1 VNIVAPQEFI
11 RPKDRAAAETREQ
24 LLASSVTNF
33 DPVDLAAQLL
43 QGQADNAAGS
53 VKPFLQSP
61 ANKYSEQPPPTWLGM
76 VGRSEALNAAAAVL
90 QKAARSEASIL
101 LLGES
106 GTGKE
111 LAAKAIHM
119 SSRRAEQPFIAVDC
133 AALLENLLE
142 AELFGYEKGAYTGA
156 IAAKPGL
163 MEMADGGTL
172 FLDEVGELPL
182 AFQVKL
188 LRALQEKEHRRVGGT
203 KVIKFDARIVAA
215 TNRDL
220 HKSVKAGEFRE
231 DLLFRLSVIPIHLPS
246 LRERQG
252 DVHLL
257 ANWFLKVYCEPDSGA
272 TKTFDPEVL
281 RAFESYSWP
290 GNVRELQ
297 NVVRRMCVMVDGP
310 TITMREVPAELL
322 STPDDA
328 SGLFAETAAGLE
340 SCELTFSAAKTQY
353 LNLFEASYLRR
364 TLERHAGNVSM
375 AAEAARVDRKTF
387 YRLLRKHRM
396 EPERFRQ

>member
-1 VNIVAPQEFI
+1 MAPQELI
-11 RPKDRAAAETREQ
+11 VQKDRTTAEAREE

-33 DPVDLAAQLL
+33 DPVDVAAQLL
-43 QGQADNAAGS
+43 RGQADNAVGK
-53 VKPFLQSP
+53 VKPFLQSFAP
-61 ANKYSEQPPPTWLGM
+61 KVAEEPPPAWQGM
-76 VGRSEALNAAAAVL
+76 VGKSSALNAAAALV

-101 LLGES
+101 LHGES

-119 SSRRAEQPFIAVDC
+119 SSRRAEHPFIAVDC

-182 AFQVKL
+182 SFQVKL
-188 LRALQEKEHRRVGGT
+188 LRALQEKEHRRIGGT

-220 HKSVKAGEFRE
+220 HKSVKEGEFRE
-231 DLLFRLSVIPIHLPS
+231 DLLFRLNVIPIRIPP

-252 DVHLL
+252 DVQLL
-257 ANWFLKVYCEPDSGA
+257 ANWFLKIYCEPDTGA
-272 TKTFDPEVL
+272 TKTF
-281 RAFESYSWP
+281 
-290 GNVRELQ
+290 EL
-297 NVVRRMCVMVDGP
+297 
-310 TITMREVPAELL
+310 
-322 STPDDA
+322 
-328 SGLFAETAAGLE
+328 
-340 SCELTFSAAKTQY
+340 
-353 LNLFEASYLRR
+353 
-364 TLERHAGNVSM
+364 
-375 AAEAARVDRKTF
+375 
-387 YRLLRKHRM
+387 
-396 EPERFRQ
+396 

>member
-1 VNIVAPQEFI
+1 MAPQELNVQ
-11 RPKDRAAAETREQ
+11 KDRTTAETGEEVF
-24 LLASSVTNF
+24 ASSLTTF
-33 DPVDLAAQLL
+33 DTIDPAAQLWTA
-43 QGQADNAAGS
+43 QANSAVGD
-53 VKPFLQSP
+53 VKPFLESF
-61 ANKYSEQPPPTWLGM
+61 AHKVAEQPPPAWLGM
-76 VGRSEALNAAAAVL
+76 VGKSSALNSASALV

-101 LLGES
+101 LHGES

-119 SSRRAEQPFIAVDC
+119 SSRRADHPFIAVDC

-182 AFQVKL
+182 SFQVKL
-188 LRALQEKEHRRVGGT
+188 LRALQEKEHRRIGGT
-203 KVIKFDARIVAA
+203 KVIKFDTRIVAA

-220 HKSVKAGEFRE
+220 HKSVKEGAFRE
-231 DLLFRLSVIPIHLPS
+231 DLLFRLNVIPIRIPP

-252 DVHLL
+252 DVQLL

-272 TKTFDPEVL
+272 TKTFEPEVL

-310 TITMREVPAELL
+310 TITMREVPSELL

-328 SGLFAETAAGLE
+328 SGVFAETAAGIE
-340 SCELTFSAAKTQY
+340 SCELAFSAAKTQY
-353 LNLFEASYLRR
+353 LNLFEASYLKS
-364 TLERHAGNVSM
+364 TLDRHAGNVSR

>member
-1 VNIVAPQEFI
+1 MAPQELI
-11 RPKDRAAAETREQ
+11 VQKDRAAAEAGEEV
-24 LLASSVTNF
+24 LASSIRTF
-33 DPVDLAAQLL
+33 DTIDPAAQLL
-43 QGQADNAAGS
+43 KAQANGTVGDVN
-53 VKPFLQSP
+53 PFL
-61 ANKYSEQPPPTWLGM
+61 YSVVHERAEQPPPAWLGM
-76 VGRSEALNAAAAVL
+76 VGKSAALDAACELVK
-90 QKAARSEASIL
+90 KAARSEASIL
-101 LLGES
+101 LHGES

-119 SSRRAEQPFIAVDC
+119 SSRRADHPFIAVDC

-182 AFQVKL
+182 SFQVKL
-188 LRALQEKEHRRVGGT
+188 LRALQEKEHRRLGGT

-220 HKSVKAGEFRE
+220 QKRVRDGEFRE
-231 DLLFRLSVIPIHLPS
+231 DLLFRLNVIPIRIPP
-246 LRERQG
+246 LRERHG
-252 DVHLL
+252 DVQLL
-257 ANWFLKVYCEPDSGA
+257 ANWFLKIYCEPDTGA

-297 NVVRRMCVMVDGP
+297 NVVRRMSVMVDGP

-322 STPDDA
+322 SRPDDA
-328 SGLFAETAAGLE
+328 LGLFAETAAGIE
-340 SCELTFSAAKTQY
+340 SCELAFSAAKTQY
-353 LNLFEASYLRR
+353 LNLFEASYLRS
-364 TLERHAGNVSM
+364 TLDRHAGNVSR

-387 YRLLRKHRM
+387 YRLLRKHHM

>member
-1 VNIVAPQEFI
+1 VNIVASQELI
-11 RPKDRAAAETREQ
+11 LQKDRAAAEAREE

-33 DPVDLAAQLL
+33 DPVDVGAQLL
-43 QGQADNAAGS
+43 KGQANNAVGS
-53 VKPFLQSP
+53 IKPFLQSL
-61 ANKYSEQPPPTWLGM
+61 ANKYSEQPPPAWQGM
-76 VGRSEALNAAAAVL
+76 VGKSSALNAASALV
-90 QKAARSEASIL
+90 QKAARSQASIL
-101 LLGES
+101 LHGES

-119 SSRRAEQPFIAVDC
+119 SSRRAERPFIAVDC

-156 IAAKPGL
+156 ITAKPGL

-182 AFQVKL
+182 SFQVKL
-188 LRALQEKEHRRVGGT
+188 LRALQEKEHRRVGGA

-220 HKSVKAGEFRE
+220 HKRVKEGAFRE
-231 DLLFRLSVIPIHLPS
+231 DLLFRLNVIPIRIPP

-252 DVHLL
+252 DVQLL

-272 TKTFDPEVL
+272 TKTFVPEVL

-322 STPDDA
+322 STPDHA
-328 SGLFAETAAGLE
+328 SGLFAENVAGLE
-340 SCELTFSAAKTQY
+340 SCELTFSAAKIQY
-353 LNLFEASYLRR
+353 LNLFEASYLKS
-364 TLERHAGNVSM
+364 TLDRHAGNVSR
-375 AAEAARVDRKTF
+375 AAEAAQVDRKTF

>member
-1 VNIVAPQEFI
+1 MAPQELI
-11 RPKDRAAAETREQ
+11 VQKDPAATEAGEE

-33 DPVDLAAQLL
+33 DPVDVAGQLL
-43 QGQADNAAGS
+43 RGQADNAVGK
-53 VKPFLQSP
+53 VKSFLHSFESKH
-61 ANKYSEQPPPTWLGM
+61 AEQPPPAWLGM
-76 VGRSEALNAAAAVL
+76 VGRSEALNDASALV
-90 QKAARSEASIL
+90 QRAARSDASIL
-101 LLGES
+101 LHGES

-119 SSRRAEQPFIAVDC
+119 SSRRADHPFIAVDC
-133 AALLENLLE
+133 GALPENLLE

-163 MEMADGGTL
+163 MEMANGGTL

-182 AFQVKL
+182 SFKVKL
-188 LRALQEKEHRRVGGT
+188 LRALQEKEHRRLGGT

-220 HKSVKAGEFRE
+220 HKRVKEGEFRE
-231 DLLFRLSVIPIHLPS
+231 DLLFRLNVIPIRIPP

-252 DVHLL
+252 DVQLL
-257 ANWFLKVYCEPDSGA
+257 ANWFLKVYCEPDTGA
-272 TKTFDPEVL
+272 TKTFEPEVL

-328 SGLFAETAAGLE
+328 SRVFAETAPGIE
-340 SCELTFSAAKTQY
+340 SCELAFSAAKTQY
-353 LNLFEASYLRR
+353 MNLFEASYLRS
-364 TLERHAGNVSM
+364 TLDRHAGNVSR
-375 AAEAARVDRKTF
+375 AADAARVDRKTF

-396 EPERFRQ
+396 EPERSRQ

>member
-1 VNIVAPQEFI
+1 MAPQELNVQ
-11 RPKDRAAAETREQ
+11 KDRTTAEAGEE
-24 LLASSVTNF
+24 LLASSATNF
-33 DPVDLAAQLL
+33 DPVDVAGQLL
-43 QGQADNAAGS
+43 SGQADNAVGK
-53 VKPFLQSP
+53 VKPFPESF
-61 ANKYSEQPPPTWLGM
+61 AHKVAEQPPPAWQGM
-76 VGRSEALNAAAAVL
+76 VGKSSALNTASALV

-101 LLGES
+101 LHGES

-119 SSRRAEQPFIAVDC
+119 SSRRADQPFVAVDC

-182 AFQVKL
+182 SFQVKL
-188 LRALQEKEHRRVGGT
+188 LRALQEKEHRRLGGT

-220 HKSVKAGEFRE
+220 HKSVKEGEFRE
-231 DLLFRLSVIPIHLPS
+231 DLLFRLNVIPIRIPP

-252 DVHLL
+252 DVQLL
-257 ANWFLKVYCEPDSGA
+257 ASWFLKIYCEPDSGA

-310 TITMREVPAELL
+310 TITMREVPSELL

-328 SGLFAETAAGLE
+328 SGVFAETAAGIE
-340 SCELTFSAAKTQY
+340 SCELAFSAAKTQY
-353 LNLFEASYLRR
+353 LNLFEASYLKS
-364 TLERHAGNVSM
+364 TLDRHAGNVSR

>member
-1 VNIVAPQEFI
+1 MAPQELI
-11 RPKDRAAAETREQ
+11 VQKDRAAEEAREE

-33 DPVDLAAQLL
+33 DPLDVTAQLL
-43 QGQADNAAGS
+43 KGQADNAFGS
-53 VKPFLQSP
+53 VKPFLQSL
-61 ANKYSEQPPPTWLGM
+61 ANKYSEQPPPAWLGM
-76 VGRSEALNAAAAVL
+76 VGRSEALNAASALVK
-90 QKAARSEASIL
+90 KAARSEASIL
-101 LLGES
+101 LHGES

-119 SSRRAEQPFIAVDC
+119 SSRRADHPFIAVDC

-182 AFQVKL
+182 SFQVKL
-188 LRALQEKEHRRVGGT
+188 LRALQEKEHRRLGGT

-220 HKSVKAGEFRE
+220 HKSVKEGEFRE
-231 DLLFRLSVIPIHLPS
+231 DLLFRLNVIPIRIPP

-252 DVHLL
+252 DVQLL
-257 ANWFLKVYCEPDSGA
+257 ADWFLKIYCEPDSGA

-281 RAFESYSWP
+281 RAFDSYSWP

-328 SGLFAETAAGLE
+328 SGLFAENAAGIE
-340 SCELTFSAAKTQY
+340 SCELAFSAAKTQY
-353 LNLFEASYLRR
+353 LNLFEASYLKS
-364 TLERHAGNVSM
+364 TLDRHAGNVSR

>member
-1 VNIVAPQEFI
+1 MAPQEPFVQKN
-11 RPKDRAAAETREQ
+11 RTTAEAGED

-33 DPVDLAAQLL
+33 DPVDVAAQLL
-43 QGQADNAAGS
+43 RGQTDNAVGK
-53 VKPFLQSP
+53 VKPFLHSFESKH
-61 ANKYSEQPPPTWLGM
+61 AEQPPPAWLGM
-76 VGRSEALNAAAAVL
+76 VGKSEALNAAAALVK
-90 QKAARSEASIL
+90 KAARSEASIL
-101 LLGES
+101 LHGES

-119 SSRRAEQPFIAVDC
+119 SSRRADHPFIAVDC

-182 AFQVKL
+182 SFQVKL
-188 LRALQEKEHRRVGGT
+188 LRALQEKEHRRLGGT

-220 HKSVKAGEFRE
+220 HKRVKEGEFRE
-231 DLLFRLSVIPIHLPS
+231 DLLFRLNVIPIRIPP

-252 DVHLL
+252 DVQLL

-272 TKTFDPEVL
+272 TKTFEPEVP

-328 SGLFAETAAGLE
+328 SGVFAETAAGVE
-340 SCELTFSAAKTQY
+340 SCELAFSAAKTQY
-353 LNLFEASYLRR
+353 LNLFEASYLKS
-364 TLERHAGNVSM
+364 TLDRHAGNVSR

>member
-1 VNIVAPQEFI
+1 MAPQELI
-11 RPKDRAAAETREQ
+11 VQKDPAATEAGEE

-33 DPVDLAAQLL
+33 DPVDVAGQLL
-43 QGQADNAAGS
+43 RGQADNAVGK
-53 VKPFLQSP
+53 VKSFLHSFES
-61 ANKYSEQPPPTWLGM
+61 KYAEQPPPAWLGM
-76 VGRSEALNAAAAVL
+76 VGRSEALNDASALV
-90 QKAARSEASIL
+90 QRAARSDASIL
-101 LLGES
+101 LHGES

-119 SSRRAEQPFIAVDC
+119 SSRRADHPFIAVDC
-133 AALLENLLE
+133 GALPENLLE

-163 MEMADGGTL
+163 MEMANGGTL

-182 AFQVKL
+182 SFKVKL
-188 LRALQEKEHRRVGGT
+188 LRALQEKEHRRLGGT

-220 HKSVKAGEFRE
+220 HKRVKEGEFRE
-231 DLLFRLSVIPIHLPS
+231 DLLFRLNVIPIRIPP

-252 DVHLL
+252 DVQLL
-257 ANWFLKVYCEPDSGA
+257 ANWFLKVYCEPDTGA
-272 TKTFDPEVL
+272 TKTFEPEVL

-328 SGLFAETAAGLE
+328 SRVFAETAPGIE
-340 SCELTFSAAKTQY
+340 SCELAFSAAKTQY
-353 LNLFEASYLRR
+353 MNLFEASYLRS
-364 TLERHAGNVSM
+364 TLDRHAGNVSR
-375 AAEAARVDRKTF
+375 AADAARVDRKTF

-396 EPERFRQ
+396 EPERSRQ

>member
-1 VNIVAPQEFI
+1 MAPQENI
-11 RPKDRAAAETREQ
+11 VQKDRTMAEAGEE
-24 LLASSVTNF
+24 LLASSVSDF
-33 DPVDLAAQLL
+33 DPVDVAGQLL
-43 QGQADNAAGS
+43 RGQADNAVGK
-53 VKPFLQSP
+53 VEPFLHSFEHKH
-61 ANKYSEQPPPTWLGM
+61 AEQPPPAWQGM
-76 VGRSEALNAAAAVL
+76 VGRSEMLNAASAL
-90 QKAARSEASIL
+90 MRKAARSEASIL
-101 LLGES
+101 LHGES

-119 SSRRAEQPFIAVDC
+119 SSRRADHPFIAVDC

-182 AFQVKL
+182 SFQVKL
-188 LRALQEKEHRRVGGT
+188 LRALQEKEHRRIGGT
-203 KVIKFDARIVAA
+203 KVIKFDTRIVAA

-220 HKSVKAGEFRE
+220 HKSVKEGEFRE
-231 DLLFRLSVIPIHLPS
+231 DLLFRLNVIPIRIPP

-252 DVHLL
+252 DVQLL
-257 ANWFLKVYCEPDSGA
+257 ANWFLKVYCEPDTGA
-272 TKTFDPEVL
+272 TKTFEPEVL

-328 SGLFAETAAGLE
+328 SRVFAETATGIE
-340 SCELTFSAAKTQY
+340 SCELAFSAAKTQY
-353 LNLFEASYLRR
+353 LNLFEASYLKS
-364 TLERHAGNVSM
+364 TLDRHAGNVSR

>member
-1 VNIVAPQEFI
+1 
-11 RPKDRAAAETREQ
+11 
-24 LLASSVTNF
+24 
-33 DPVDLAAQLL
+33 
-43 QGQADNAAGS
+43 
-53 VKPFLQSP
+53 
-61 ANKYSEQPPPTWLGM
+61 
-76 VGRSEALNAAAAVL
+76 
-90 QKAARSEASIL
+90 
-101 LLGES
+101 
-106 GTGKE
+106 
-111 LAAKAIHM
+111 M
-119 SSRRAEQPFIAVDC
+119 SSRRADHPFIAVDC

-163 MEMADGGTL
+163 MEMADGETL

-182 AFQVKL
+182 SFQAKL
-188 LRALQEKEHRRVGGT
+188 VRALQEKEHRRLGGT

-220 HKSVKAGEFRE
+220 HKSVQEGQFRE
-231 DLLFRLSVIPIHLPS
+231 DLLFRLNVIPIRIPP

-252 DVHLL
+252 DVQLL

-281 RAFESYSWP
+281 RAFELYSWP

-328 SGLFAETAAGLE
+328 SAVFAETAAGIE
-340 SCELTFSAAKTQY
+340 SGKLAFSAAKSQY
-353 LNLFEASYLRR
+353 LNLFEESYLRSA
-364 TLERHAGNVSM
+364 LDRHAGNVSR
-375 AAEAARVDRKTF
+375 AAEAAQVDRKTF

-396 EPERFRQ
+396 EPKRSHQ